1 MVQLDCGRGGQG
13 CCNALVLLARLSIC
27 GGLTMVSIDTKIEL
41 SLREFVA
48 FTFFAGSKTGQKYIY
63 ESGKLATSYAAK
75 QLQLTGRMFL
85 AEPAKAVAKKTAT
98 KAAKAAV
105 VRASPPVT
113 ALVVG
118 GIAFNAIGNTRAVQ
132 QVGHIGNVGAL
143 GMGGTF

>member
-1 MVQLDCGRGGQG
+1 
-13 CCNALVLLARLSIC
+13 
-27 GGLTMVSIDTKIEL
+27 MVSIDTKIEL

-48 FTFFAGSKTGQKYIY
+48 FTFFAGSKTGQKYIF

-105 VRASPPVT
+105 VRAAPPV
-113 ALVVG
+113 AVLVTG
-118 GIAFNAIGNTRAVQ
+118 GLIFNEIGNTHAVQ
-132 QVGHIGNVGAL
+132 TAGHVVPGGVM
-143 GMGGTF
+143 GMGGTL